1 MSRREPSRKEK
12 RESKFY
18 FKAEQGEFDADTSL
32 YGSEERNLKKS
43 GFTIVRNEKN
53 KKEAA
58 PSNVSWKDAFKG
70 NIPPLV
76 SDYISGR
83 IKTFPDSAIQ
93 NWAQELYVIAA
104 RVNFKKTQTNNE

>member
-1 MSRREPSRKEK
+1 MHEPSRKER
-12 RESKFY
+12 REAKLYYLS
-18 FKAEQGEFDADTSL
+18 EQGFFEASTTL
-32 YGSEERNLKKS
+32 YRTEDKYLKKC
-43 GFTIVRNEKN
+43 GFTVVRNEKN

-58 PSNVSWKDAFKG
+58 PSKVSWENPFGG

-76 SDYISGR
+76 SDYVSGK

-104 RVNFKKTQTNNE
+104 RVNFKKTQANNE